1 MNNALIMK
9 EINKIISFCMVKG
22 VQPSE
27 LAASIFESEYHHIES
42 YKEGDKVVFVL
53 SFIDRSEDDVSNIKM
68 KYVYNES
75 QQLISVNQKVNSGPY
90 KIQWDRNQT
99 LTDMLKSLA
108 QMAPGDTALIDKLK
122 DAIPNEFKDI
132 VYPHLKLVS

>member
-1 MNNALIMK
+1 MNKTMIIK
-9 EINKIISFCMVKG
+9 EISKIASFCMVKG

-27 LAASIFESEYHHIES
+27 LVTSIFESEYHHIES
-42 YKEGDKVVFVL
+42 YKEGDNVVFVL
-53 SFIDRSEDDVSNIKM
+53 SFTDKSKDDVSNIKM
-68 KYVYNES
+68 KYVYNKS

-108 QMAPGDTALIDKLK
+108 QIAPGDTALIDKLK
-122 DAIPNEFKDI
+122 DAILNEVESSYD
-132 VYPHLKLVS
+132 